1 MTDDEIAAQL
11 ISNFYMGVAPLPDG
25 VEEDD
30 ITCDCDHKV
39 KVRGWKG
46 KAPVPV
52 DGNTWPLDF
61 AAKILGASEKD
72 LRDLVRI
79 LELVPAGTMKMSS
92 YRRSGRN
99 PRAYDASLLVNM
111 WQGIQDLRDSLRS
124 NN

>member
-1 MTDDEIAAQL
+1 M
-11 ISNFYMGVAPLPDG
+11 N
-25 VEEDD
+25 EDD
-30 ITCDCDHKV
+30 GITCNCDQRPRP
-39 KVRGWKG
+39 RGWKG

-79 LELVPAGTMKMSS
+79 LELVPTGTMKMSS

-99 PRAYDASLLVNM
+99 PRGYDASALVQM
-111 WQGIQDLRDSLRS
+111 WQSIQDLREDLK
-124 NN
+124 NT